1 MQKVFIKEA
10 CVSFS
15 SQTNYINTKKKLPGT
30 ILALHCCV
38 EPEVLHEIKKNYFI
52 EYLHD
57 TFPGHFDV
65 VNLAAKSIKSCL
77 VKLQL
82 RVAVSNVAH

>member
-1 MQKVFIKEA
+1 MQKVYFKEA

-38 EPEVLHEIKKNYFI
+38 EPEVLHEIKKELFY
-52 EYLHD
+52 
-57 TFPGHFDV
+57 
-65 VNLAAKSIKSCL
+65 
-77 VKLQL
+77 
-82 RVAVSNVAH
+82 RVSL

>member
-15 SQTNYINTKKKLPGT
+15 SQSNYINNKKKLPGT
-30 ILALHCCV
+30 ISVLHCSV
-38 EPEVLHEIKKNYFI
+38 EPEVQKRIILSN
-52 EYLHD
+52 
-57 TFPGHFDV
+57 TFVILFLDIIGV

-77 VKLQL
+77 EKLQL

>member
-1 MQKVFIKEA
+1 MQKVYFNKA

-38 EPEVLHEIKKNYFI
+38 ESESYTRSKKNYII

-65 VNLAAKSIKSCL
+65 VNLAEKSIKSCL